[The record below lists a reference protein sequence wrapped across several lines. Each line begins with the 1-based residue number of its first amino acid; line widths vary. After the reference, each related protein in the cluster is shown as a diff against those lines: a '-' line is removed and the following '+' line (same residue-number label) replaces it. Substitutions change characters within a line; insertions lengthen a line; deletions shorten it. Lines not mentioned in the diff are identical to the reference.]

1 MKTVELTYNPYFGE
15 TGLKIDGKK
24 YENEASRIGE
34 FVLGKPMD
42 EWLDWKVVSYR
53 RWDGILPEMM
63 EYLNDDE
70 LEIIFSG
77 TRDDFDRVKDQLPKQ
92 DGMVREKGFDP
103 GKYTLLF
110 RESRKPEEIK
120 KNVHNF
126 IENRIRFV
134 PMQKNMME
142 LEYICRELQEAERCT
157 VDSLRGIARRLSEV
171 IDEIIRGCT
180 DEKYMESWKNARRE
194 FIRIFSGL

>member
-1 MKTVELTYNPYFGE
+1 MKTVEIFYNPYFAE
-15 TGLKIDGKK
+15 AGLKINGKK

-42 EWLDWKVVSYR
+42 VWLERKVVSYR

-77 TRDDFDRVKDQLPKQ
+77 TRDDFDRVKDQLTKQ
-92 DGMVREKGFDP
+92 HGTVREKGFEP

-110 RESRKPEEIK
+110 HESRKPEEIK
-120 KNVHNF
+120 KMVQKF
-126 IENRIRFV
+126 VDNRIRFV
-134 PMQKNMME
+134 PMQKDMME
-142 LEYICRELQEAERCT
+142 MEYICRELQEMKECT
-157 VDSLRGIARRLSEV
+157 ADGVGDIARRLSEV
-171 IDEIIRGCT
+171 IDEIICGCT
-180 DEKYMESWKNARRE
+180 DEKYVESWENARRE